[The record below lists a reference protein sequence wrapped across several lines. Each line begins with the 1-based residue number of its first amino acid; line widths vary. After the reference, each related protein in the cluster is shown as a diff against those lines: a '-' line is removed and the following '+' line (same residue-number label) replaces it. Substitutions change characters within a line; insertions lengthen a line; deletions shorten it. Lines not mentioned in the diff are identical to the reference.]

1 MKRLVITLFLF
12 LIALMGAGIASLNAG
27 EVVFDYYFSSVTLP
41 LAVLIFVVLC
51 FGALAGV
58 LLSFGLVLKIRHDRS
73 RLRKRLKLCEQ
84 EIKNLREL
92 PIKGPY

>member
-1 MKRLVITLFLF
+1 MKRLVIILFLL
-12 LIALMGAGIASLNAG
+12 LIALIGASIASLNAG
-27 EVVFDYYFSSVTLP
+27 EVTFDYYFSSITLP
-41 LAVLIFVVLC
+41 LAVLIFIVIC
-51 FGALAGV
+51 IGALAGV
-58 LLSFGLVLKIRHDRS
+58 LLSFGFVLTIRHDRS